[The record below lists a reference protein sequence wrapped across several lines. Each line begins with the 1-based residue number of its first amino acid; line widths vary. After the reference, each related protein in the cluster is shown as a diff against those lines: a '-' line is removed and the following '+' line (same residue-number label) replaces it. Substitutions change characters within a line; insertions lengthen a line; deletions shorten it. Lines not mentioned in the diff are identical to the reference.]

1 MPSPRFATT
10 RWSLILTAGGAKTP
24 EAEAALEALCRGYWY
39 PLYAFARRK
48 GRGPEA
54 AEDSVQG
61 FFGRLLEKETLGGAD
76 PERGRFRSFLLT
88 SFQRHMIN
96 EAAEAGAQKRG
107 GGARLVSLEGVGEG
121 EAWFSEAIGHE
132 ETPERLFERDWA
144 LSVLDEALTKVRASY
159 EARGRVEL
167 FEALKDVLLPAS
179 DLSNHAERAE
189 LLGMRPG
196 AVKVA
201 VHRLRARYRDALVEA
216 VAHTLPA
223 DENLDAAVQGELE
236 QLLSALS

>member
-1 MPSPRFATT
+1 M
-10 RWSLILTAGGAKTP
+10 LTAGGAQTP
-24 EAEAALEALCRGYWY
+24 ESEAALESLCQTYWF

-54 AEDSVQG
+54 AEDSVQE
-61 FFGRLLEKETLGGAD
+61 FFRRLLAQDSLGAAD

-88 SFQRHMIN
+88 AFQRHMIN
-96 EAAEAGAQKRG
+96 EAAAAQALKRG
-107 GGARLVSLEGVGEG
+107 GGARLVSLEVAGGA
-121 EAWFSEAIGHE
+121 EARLDDAAMSHQ

-144 LSVLDEALTKVRASY
+144 LSLLEEALAKVRASY
-159 EARGRVEL
+159 EARGRGEL
-167 FEALKDVLLPAS
+167 FAALKDVLLPAT

-201 VHRLRARYRDALVEA
+201 VHRLRTRYRDALLEA
-216 VAHTLPA
+216 VAHTLPEGQ
-223 DENLDAAVQGELE
+223 DPEHQIQEELE
-236 QLLSALS
+236 RLLSALS

>member
-1 MPSPRFATT
+1 M
-10 RWSLILTAGGAKTP
+10 LTAGGAQTP
-24 EAEAALEALCRGYWY
+24 ESEAALESLCQTYWF

-54 AEDSVQG
+54 AEDSVQE
-61 FFGRLLEKETLGGAD
+61 FFRRLLAQDSLGAAD

-88 SFQRHMIN
+88 AFQRHMIN
-96 EAAEAGAQKRG
+96 EAAAGAE
-107 GGARLVSLEGVGEG
+107 ARLDDAAMS
-121 EAWFSEAIGHE
+121 HQ

-144 LSVLDEALTKVRASY
+144 LSLLEEALAKVRASY
-159 EARGRVEL
+159 EARGRGEL
-167 FEALKDVLLPAS
+167 FAALKDVLLPAT

-201 VHRLRARYRDALVEA
+201 VHRLRTRYRDALLGA
-216 VAHTLPA
+216 VAHTLPEGQ
-223 DENLDAAVQGELE
+223 DPEHQIQEELE
-236 QLLSALS
+236 RLLSALS